1 MAHVPNRCE
10 GCGACCAHPS
20 DGKWIEVTAQDA
32 LRISS
37 EFLQEGDREPFAM
50 KQRPNGGCVCLS
62 DDNLCV
68 IYESRPTICRT
79 VERGDP
85 ICFTSL
91 GRTGWNPKL

>member
-62 DDNLCV
+62 DDMRAGPLSAELLSGEILSALHPWVARAGTRNC
-68 IYESRPTICRT
+68 
-79 VERGDP
+79 ERA
-85 ICFTSL
+85 
-91 GRTGWNPKL
+91 